1 MCGFSSDYEDPAWC
15 KQNDEAWKRVDKIN
29 SYRAKVG
36 KRGLCEWGSLKI
48 GVINSNIESVC
59 VLLYNG
65 MILNIDQIYQY
76 QKNKLIHLDKI
87 ETYSGLI
94 FEGNSII
101 TNIAISKECMNK
113 NIGKFIKETH
123 KTFLI
128 NKNQNNTSKL
138 SKTEKLYC
146 ISNNIINI
154 RSSQLYIDIFYKIR
168 TRGLKYINSNNYFF
182 INNET
187 IKWRCDFQNV
197 QPIIC
202 LIKILRI
209 VSVNIDT
216 AETLKLQKIIIPQY
230 LKDLYQLHDYVY
242 SQTNRILDGDYN
254 KKGDIRKSSKR

>member
-1 MCGFSSDYEDPAWC
+1 
-15 KQNDEAWKRVDKIN
+15 
-29 SYRAKVG
+29 
-36 KRGLCEWGSLKI
+36 
-48 GVINSNIESVC
+48 
-59 VLLYNG
+59 
-65 MILNIDQIYQY
+65 
-76 QKNKLIHLDKI
+76 
-87 ETYSGLI
+87 
-94 FEGNSII
+94 
-101 TNIAISKECMNK
+101 MNK

>member
-1 MCGFSSDYEDPAWC
+1 MSIYNCEERILIILLDIQYNFS
-15 KQNDEAWKRVDKIN
+15 
-29 SYRAKVG
+29 
-36 KRGLCEWGSLKI
+36 
-48 GVINSNIESVC
+48 
-59 VLLYNG
+59 VLDN
-65 MILNIDQIYQY
+65 
-76 QKNKLIHLDKI
+76 
-87 ETYSGLI
+87 

-113 NIGKFIKETH
+113 NIGKFIKKTH

-202 LIKILRI
+202 LIINK
-209 VSVNIDT
+209 
-216 AETLKLQKIIIPQY
+216 KIIITIY
-230 LKDLYQLHDYVY
+230 IFKASCSYFIKDV
-242 SQTNRILDGDYN
+242 NI
-254 KKGDIRKSSKR
+254 